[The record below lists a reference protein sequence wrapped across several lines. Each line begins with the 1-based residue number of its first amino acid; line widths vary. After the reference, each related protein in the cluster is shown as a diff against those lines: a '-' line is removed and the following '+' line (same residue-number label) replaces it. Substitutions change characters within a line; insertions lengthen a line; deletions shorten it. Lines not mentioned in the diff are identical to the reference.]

1 MSKKGILFGA
11 ACWLLGLAA
20 FIVGLNVPGN
30 AGRWLTVVG
39 QILFLLGLLLEGVLW
54 FRKKR
59 EEGD

>member
-1 MSKKGILFGA
+1 MSKKRILFGA

-20 FIVGLNVPGN
+20 FIVGLNVSGN

-39 QILFLLGLLLEGVLW
+39 QILFLLGLLLEGVFW

-59 EEGD
+59 EERH